1 MQQLDDLHSEAHRH
15 LRVRPPQ
22 GTPHFVPIVASEFS
36 SAATCCPTF
45 CLNKSAE
52 TGRFYAGAMFGFRPG
67 ENLVSGEP
75 GAAGA
80 FQPLDIERQGFFVSA
95 ENIAIDAK
103 SPRFSDNEGEP
114 LFDENSEASEPL
126 RRIQRA
132 LGLLV
137 AGTEETDA
145 FIQILLEHRLVEPI
159 DITLSFDDGEKF
171 HLEGLYTVSLD
182 SIAELDD
189 AAALSLFRRGH
200 LQLAYTMAGSLR
212 QFPCWPIAAT
222 NASPSAPSSS
232 DVRPCSRRPRGM
244 FWTRKLFAPE

>member
-1 MQQLDDLHSEAHRH
+1 M
-15 LRVRPPQ
+15 P
-22 GTPHFVPIVASEFS
+22 
-36 SAATCCPTF
+36 
-45 CLNKSAE
+45 
-52 TGRFYAGAMFGFRPG
+52 
-67 ENLVSGEP
+67 
-75 GAAGA
+75 
-80 FQPLDIERQGFFVSA
+80 
-95 ENIAIDAK
+95 K

-114 LFDENSEASEPL
+114 LFEENSEASEPL

-182 SIAELDD
+182 AIAELDD

-212 QFPCWPIAAT
+212 QIPVLA
-222 NASPSAPSSS
+222 N
-232 DVRPCSRRPRGM
+232 RRNERLAIGAQ
-244 FWTRKLFAPE
+244 L